1 MFSTQ
6 YPWIDSKAKISDEP
20 FEHDSLFSIALF
32 NCIMNWAVL
41 EDIFYGVHDYERI
54 VTLTKINDY
63 HTHSFHITLLREIT
77 REENGEETKGERSN
91 IERREDSWCESTTI
105 STITPVELSKE
116 ISSKTTK

>member
-77 REENGEETKGERSN
+77 RKENGEEQE
-91 IERREDSWCESTTI
+91 
-105 STITPVELSKE
+105 VELNQK
-116 ISSKTTK
+116 KRR